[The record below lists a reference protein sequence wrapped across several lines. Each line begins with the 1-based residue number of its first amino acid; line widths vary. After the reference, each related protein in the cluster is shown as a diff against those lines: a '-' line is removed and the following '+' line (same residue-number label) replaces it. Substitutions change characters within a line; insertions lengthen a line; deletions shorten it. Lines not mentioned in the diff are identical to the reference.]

1 MEELDSFTVNL
12 AITVIVAFIG
22 LALVGGEDEK

>member
-12 AITVIVAFIG
+12 AITVIVVFIG
-22 LALVGGEDEK
+22 LALVGGVDEK